1 MHKLIL
7 LAFLLLGSG
16 TVMAQKE
23 NATYDKALADSLG
36 GDDYGMKMYTFVILK
51 NG

>member
-1 MHKLIL
+1 MYKLIL
-7 LAFLLLGSG
+7 LAFLVLSVGE
-16 TVMAQKE
+16 VIAQTD
-23 NATYDKALADSLG
+23 NPMYDKPLADSLG